1 MSTQIKR
8 LYQNNQEFV
17 PITLAEAVVVDA
29 TNIPGLQT
37 LRITTLDKVLKNTLA
52 VVGANTLNIETI
64 NTTLTNINT
73 TLQKKQDKLTAGDG
87 ITIDLDGTI
96 SVTNT
101 STLGFQYK
109 IVKRLPSPPGKDYEN
124 IIYLVPNT
132 TGVNGNIFIEY
143 ICINKDSIID
153 KINTGFSCDNVLH
166 KDCPKPQWHQHLCK
180 ENFLGE
186 FKTELEKQLARDN
199 LDIYSKVQ
207 IDEFIKNLTGVD
219 LSSYITKDYFNEAIQ
234 DLDYVKSSL
243 KSNIDY
249 NIPENLFTI

>member
-8 LYQNNQEFV
+8 LYQNDQEFV

-52 VVGANTLNIETI
+52 VVGTNTLSIETI

-87 ITIDLDGTI
+87 ITIDSNGTI

-109 IVKRLPSPPGKDYEN
+109 IVKMLPSPPGKDYEN

-132 TGVNGNIFIEY
+132 QGVDDNIFIEY
-143 ICINKDSIID
+143 ICINKDSNYIWEQIGSLTTD
-153 KINTGFSCDNVLH
+153 V
-166 KDCPKPQWHQHLCK
+166 
-180 ENFLGE
+180 
-186 FKTELEKQLARDN
+186 N
-199 LDIYSKVQ
+199 LDNYVTKKEFTDLRSIVLTAQDVTTSSGTPVTVGYDIPNNLYDKQQ
-207 IDEFIKNLTGVD
+207 I
-219 LSSYITKDYFNEAIQ
+219 S
-234 DLDYVKSSL
+234 
-243 KSNIDY
+243 
-249 NIPENLFTI
+249 

>member
-87 ITIDLDGTI
+87 ITIDPDGTI

-109 IVKRLPSPPGKDYEN
+109 IVKMLPSPPKKDYEN

-132 TGVNGNIFIEY
+132 QGVNGNIFIEY
-143 ICINKDSIID
+143 ICINKDSNYIWEQIGSLTTD
-153 KINTGFSCDNVLH
+153 VNLDNYVT
-166 KDCPKPQWHQHLCK
+166 
-180 ENFLGE
+180 
-186 FKTELEKQLARDN
+186 KTEFTN
-199 LDIYSKVQ
+199 
-207 IDEFIKNLTGVD
+207 
-219 LSSYITKDYFNEAIQ
+219 LSSIVLTAQ
-234 DLDYVKSSL
+234 DVTTSSG
-243 KSNIDY
+243 NPVTVGYD
-249 NIPENLFTI
+249 IPNNLYDKQ

>member
-64 NTTLTNINT
+64 NTTLTNINN
-73 TLQKKQDKLTAGDG
+73 TLQNKQDKLTAGDG
-87 ITIDLDGTI
+87 ITISPNGVI
-96 SVTNT
+96 SITNT

-109 IVKRLPSPPGKDYEN
+109 IVKMLPSPPGKDYEN

-132 TGVNGNIFIEY
+132 TGVNGNIFTEY
-143 ICINKDSIID
+143 ICINKDSNYIWEQIGSLTTD
-153 KINTGFSCDNVLH
+153 V
-166 KDCPKPQWHQHLCK
+166 
-180 ENFLGE
+180 
-186 FKTELEKQLARDN
+186 N
-199 LDIYSKVQ
+199 LDGYVTKK
-207 IDEFIKNLTGVD
+207 EFSD
-219 LSSYITKDYFNEAIQ
+219 
-234 DLDYVKSSL
+234 L
-243 KSNIDY
+243 KSIVLTAQDVTTSSGAPVTVGY
-249 NIPENLFTI
+249 DIPNNLYDKK

>member
-87 ITIDLDGTI
+87 ITIDPDGTI

-109 IVKRLPSPPGKDYEN
+109 IVAMLPSPPKKDYEN

-132 TGVNGNIFIEY
+132 QGVNGNIFTEY
-143 ICINKDSIID
+143 ICINKDSNYIWEQIGSLTTD
-153 KINTGFSCDNVLH
+153 V
-166 KDCPKPQWHQHLCK
+166 
-180 ENFLGE
+180 
-186 FKTELEKQLARDN
+186 N
-199 LDIYSKVQ
+199 LDGYVTKK
-207 IDEFIKNLTGVD
+207 EFSD
-219 LSSYITKDYFNEAIQ
+219 
-234 DLDYVKSSL
+234 L
-243 KSNIDY
+243 KSIVSTAQDVA
-249 NIPENLFTI
+249 TS

>member
-37 LRITTLDKVLKNTLA
+37 LGITTLNKVLKNTLT
-52 VVGANTLNIETI
+52 VVGANTLNIDTI

-73 TLQKKQDKLTAGDG
+73 TLQKKQDKLKAGDG
-87 ITIDLDGTI
+87 ITIDPDGTI

-109 IVKRLPSPPGKDYEN
+109 IVKMLPSPPGKDYEN

-132 TGVNGNIFIEY
+132 TGVNGNIFTEY
-143 ICINKDSIID
+143 ICINKNSNYIWEQIGSLTTDV
-153 KINTGFSCDNVLH
+153 NLDNYVT
-166 KDCPKPQWHQHLCK
+166 
-180 ENFLGE
+180 
-186 FKTELEKQLARDN
+186 KTEFTN
-199 LDIYSKVQ
+199 
-207 IDEFIKNLTGVD
+207 
-219 LSSYITKDYFNEAIQ
+219 LSSIVLTAQ
-234 DLDYVKSSL
+234 DVTTSSGTPVTVE
-243 KSNIDY
+243 ID
-249 NIPENLFTI
+249 IPNYLYDKE

>member
-52 VVGANTLNIETI
+52 VVGTNTLSIETI

-87 ITIDLDGTI
+87 ITIDSNGTI

-109 IVKRLPSPPGKDYEN
+109 IVAMLPSPPRKDYEN

-132 TGVNGNIFIEY
+132 QGINGNIFTEY
-143 ICINKDSIID
+143 ICINKDSNYIWEQIGSLTTD
-153 KINTGFSCDNVLH
+153 VNLDNYVT
-166 KDCPKPQWHQHLCK
+166 
-180 ENFLGE
+180 
-186 FKTELEKQLARDN
+186 KTE
-199 LDIYSKVQ
+199 
-207 IDEFIKNLTGVD
+207 
-219 LSSYITKDYFNEAIQ
+219 FNA
-234 DLDYVKSSL
+234 L
-243 KSNIDY
+243 KSIVLTAQDVTTSSGVAVTVNY
-249 NIPENLFTI
+249 NIPNNLYDEQ

>member
-87 ITIDLDGTI
+87 ITIDPDGTI

-109 IVKRLPSPPGKDYEN
+109 IVKMLPSPPKKDYEN

-132 TGVNGNIFIEY
+132 QGVDGNIFIEY
-143 ICINKDSIID
+143 ICINKDSNYIWEQIGSLTTD
-153 KINTGFSCDNVLH
+153 V
-166 KDCPKPQWHQHLCK
+166 
-180 ENFLGE
+180 
-186 FKTELEKQLARDN
+186 N
-199 LDIYSKVQ
+199 LDGYVTKK
-207 IDEFIKNLTGVD
+207 EFSD
-219 LSSYITKDYFNEAIQ
+219 
-234 DLDYVKSSL
+234 L
-243 KSNIDY
+243 KSIVLTAQDVTTSSGDPVTVEID
-249 NIPENLFTI
+249 IPNYLYDKK

>member
-37 LRITTLDKVLKNTLA
+37 LRITTLDKVLKNTLT
-52 VVGANTLNIETI
+52 VVGANTLNIQAI

-87 ITIDLDGTI
+87 ITIDPDGTI

-109 IVKRLPSPPGKDYEN
+109 IVKMLPSPPGKDYEN

-143 ICINKDSIID
+143 ICINKDSNYIWEQIGSLTTD
-153 KINTGFSCDNVLH
+153 V
-166 KDCPKPQWHQHLCK
+166 
-180 ENFLGE
+180 
-186 FKTELEKQLARDN
+186 N
-199 LDIYSKVQ
+199 LDGYVTKK
-207 IDEFIKNLTGVD
+207 EFED
-219 LSSYITKDYFNEAIQ
+219 
-234 DLDYVKSSL
+234 L
-243 KSNIDY
+243 KSIVLTAQDVTTSSGAPVTVEID
-249 NIPENLFTI
+249 IPNNLYDKQ